1 MAIYDG
7 FFDAALN
14 EETNAYDRAY
24 DAGTFTE
31 YFEQF
36 IGSGVCIYNNPDSMM
51 VGFHGGNAVV
61 APGYLFIQGYWLK
74 NDGPY
79 EIPLPGA
86 GVYAVAAHLN
96 IGLRMVEIIAQ
107 AKASPEVY
115 PDSLILA
122 YVTVDAAGAGTV
134 EDTRRTPGLC
144 GVVDAM
150 GALSDKVAYA
160 VDYIDNEIA
169 GKLQQAEADIAAQAV
184 LLDAKIVQVAAEV
197 DKLAPPPIGTVKF
210 SASRDVGP
218 EWLRCDGRFIN
229 EADYPELV
237 AALGK
242 LTPGI
247 EEFKELLCAD
257 SVEQMSNCVV
267 HKGIAWV
274 YLLKR
279 KKLIGITSGGV
290 KKEIAVTGADA
301 LVELPTVDTV
311 LSICDDAVYLAQNS
325 GDASAF
331 TLLEFAGVAGDSAAI
346 SMTELPISTQ
356 LDSIDTRL
364 AYPEVTGVDG
374 SKRILLG
381 VDSSTSAFLW
391 YLHVAKWTT
400 GDFAS
405 AAVERYEFAML
416 HSEQPGFYVDRALGI
431 RIFSAYLSM
440 SHKNSGELFFPMGY
454 VLRTVASNTTT
465 FWIVFDVRSQTR
477 QLYGKSISMSSDS
490 YELTTHRF
498 SKSGKIAYGE
508 DKYWD
513 RFVTDED
520 VPPINI
526 VAIAANNEYLYKA
539 EIINQ
544 QLQIEYGKYNPKT
557 VFDWRLVGPKLPSR
571 ASVFKDA
578 AVHLPTQNLW
588 FIFVGTGIL
597 FTDSL
602 STGEFGYLDTQEK
615 IGIIT
620 MFGSMDYDIANNIVW
635 ISGVNTKGEPKVA
648 QLKLPDLYDY
658 ANDGAWLPMIAS
670 DGVPAYIKAKEPA
683 AVEEG

>member
-184 LLDAKIVQVAAEV
+184 LLDAKIAQVAAEV

-242 LTPGI
+242 LTPGSS
-247 EEFKELLCAD
+247 EFTEIAEGRIPRD
-257 SVEQMSNCVV
+257 ISNAVLSGG
-267 HKGIAWV
+267 KLWV
-274 YLLKR
+274 FSFSA
-279 KKLIGITSGGV
+279 KKLYGISLTSPHTVAEIPVIGGDLLYSPAQEPIYLSIIDGKYLFLTQRAGVTTVYVYKTYAFNSG
-290 KKEIAVTGADA
+290 A
-301 LVELPTVDTV
+301 VDTIE
-311 LSICDDAVYLAQNS
+311 LSQLTWDPPARKPNDTERC
-325 GDASAF
+325 
-331 TLLEFAGVAGDSAAI
+331 AAHYVI
-346 SMTELPISTQ
+346 
-356 LDSIDTRL
+356 
-364 AYPEVTGVDG
+364 
-374 SKRILLG
+374 
-381 VDSSTSAFLW
+381 
-391 YLHVAKWTT
+391 
-400 GDFAS
+400 
-405 AAVERYEFAML
+405 RYQDKFYMAM
-416 HSEQPGFYVDRALGI
+416 GI
-431 RIFSAYLSM
+431 RIYTTYTVPYDYYGEIMYIVWDAEDTVGEFPSKSYGNASPSTGYPIASTINYYSTTAKGLIRGLYGFSSKNNGELLFYSGYVSNNSPNPPSYRPTVRSFPRETYVINGTYDKGYTTRTTPADSFGIVSSDGKHALAYVHKYLSD
-440 SHKNSGELFFPMGY
+440 KAVCIGYINEGNSGELTLNLPA
-454 VLRTVASNTTT
+454 LPNL
-465 FWIVFDVRSQTR
+465 SQNFIDCAV
-477 QLYGKSISMSSDS
+477 Y
-490 YELTTHRF
+490 
-498 SKSGKIAYGE
+498 
-508 DKYWD
+508 
-513 RFVTDED
+513 
-520 VPPINI
+520 
-526 VAIAANNEYLYKA
+526 AAEVQVWLMF
-539 EIINQ
+539 
-544 QLQIEYGKYNPKT
+544 LG
-557 VFDWRLVGPKLPSR
+557 S
-571 ASVFKDA
+571 
-578 AVHLPTQNLW
+578 
-588 FIFVGTGIL
+588 GIL
-597 FTDSL
+597 FTRDL
-602 STGEFGYLDTQEK
+602 SDAAQYGFLDTSGVLGVISASGYLD
-615 IGIIT
+615 
-620 MFGSMDYDIANNIVW
+620 YDAESKTVYIV
-635 ISGVNTKGEPKVA
+635 GQDTTGAVRVGA
-648 QLKLPDLYDY
+648 LKLRTLYDY

>member
-51 VGFHGGNAVV
+51 VGFHDGNAVV

-79 EIPLPGA
+79 EIHLPGA

-134 EDTRRTPGLC
+134 EDTRHTPSLC

-184 LLDAKIVQVAAEV
+184 LLDAKIAQVAAEV

-229 EADYPELV
+229 ETDYPELV

-242 LTPGI
+242 LTPSNDK
-247 EEFKELLCAD
+247 FQLLSDGEIAP
-257 SVEQMSNCVV
+257 QISN
-267 HKGIAWV
+267 GAIYGDRMWV
-274 YLLKR
+274 YSYSTRILYGVDLAGERPVKSIQ
-279 KKLIGITSGGV
+279 LTSTDPHF
-290 KKEIAVTGADA
+290 ASFLT
-301 LVELPTVDTV
+301 PTVAKPLV
-311 LSICDDAVYLAQNS
+311 LSIVPHKAGDGAKLFLTQIILDGGGIGALADYAWMEHFLLYESDFFGNEESLTMTVPFPSIVKEVDTSSGSGYYYYISYTAGCCIPQVSSRMVDGAETYYCMVGDKKSTHGGANS
-325 GDASAF
+325 
-331 TLLEFAGVAGDSAAI
+331 LRGVAAVVWNDGTTTAELSIEMSPFNKETTHPTGNQRVAFSQKNKGEAVAVNIYSVSGSEGRYNVNSKPSELFKRSGEYGYATFISGRQTPCALNIVGESRAI
-346 SMTELPISTQ
+346 SSFDIDLFPWASLVTNGAKSVKPKLSLPSG
-356 LDSIDTRL
+356 
-364 AYPEVTGVDG
+364 A
-374 SKRILLG
+374 
-381 VDSSTSAFLW
+381 
-391 YLHVAKWTT
+391 
-400 GDFAS
+400 
-405 AAVERYEFAML
+405 
-416 HSEQPGFYVDRALGI
+416 
-431 RIFSAYLSM
+431 RIFVDAGAYLWG
-440 SHKNSGELFFPMGY
+440 KNMY
-454 VLRTVASNTTT
+454 
-465 FWIVFDVRSQTR
+465 
-477 QLYGKSISMSSDS
+477 
-490 YELTTHRF
+490 
-498 SKSGKIAYGE
+498 
-508 DKYWD
+508 
-513 RFVTDED
+513 
-520 VPPINI
+520 
-526 VAIAANNEYLYKA
+526 
-539 EIINQ
+539 
-544 QLQIEYGKYNPKT
+544 
-557 VFDWRLVGPKLPSR
+557 
-571 ASVFKDA
+571 
-578 AVHLPTQNLW
+578 
-588 FIFVGTGIL
+588 FIFVGTGIIFSRNL
-597 FTDSL
+597 EADN
-602 STGEFGYLDTQEK
+602 FGYLDTTSVL
-615 IGIIT
+615 GSIT
-620 MFGSMDYDIANNIVW
+620 QFGYLDYSQDEGTLYIVGQDPTN
-635 ISGVNTKGEPKVA
+635 SVKVA
-648 QLKLPDLYDY
+648 KIVLNTLYDY

>member
-14 EETNAYDRAY
+14 EETNAYDRTY

-51 VGFHGGNAVV
+51 VGFHDGNAVV

-134 EDTRRTPGLC
+134 EDTRHTPSLC

-160 VDYIDNEIA
+160 VNYIDNEIA

-184 LLDAKIVQVAAEV
+184 LLDAKIAQVAAEV

-229 EADYPELV
+229 ETDYPELV

-242 LTPGI
+242 LTPGSSEFTEIAEGRIPRDISNAVLSGGKLWVFSFSTKKLYGVSLTSPHTVAEIPVTGGDLLYSPAQEPIYLSIIDGKYLFLTQRAGVTTVYVYKTYAFNSGAVDKI
-247 EEFKELLCAD
+247 ELSQLTWDPPARKPNDTERCAAHYVIRYQDKFYMAMGIRKYSITDSYNHLTRSYSEVMYMKWNAEDVIDEFPSKSYDGNSPPSTGYPIASTDMYTEGLIRGLCGFSTKNNGELLSYGGYEWSSMGSAYYPSIESTPRGTYVITGAFDKGYTTRTTPAD
-257 SVEQMSNCVV
+257 SFGIVSSDGKHALAYV
-267 HKGIAWV
+267 HK
-274 YLLKR
+274 
-279 KKLIGITSGGV
+279 
-290 KKEIAVTGADA
+290 
-301 LVELPTVDTV
+301 
-311 LSICDDAVYLAQNS
+311 
-325 GDASAF
+325 
-331 TLLEFAGVAGDSAAI
+331 
-346 SMTELPISTQ
+346 
-356 LDSIDTRL
+356 
-364 AYPEVTGVDG
+364 
-374 SKRILLG
+374 
-381 VDSSTSAFLW
+381 
-391 YLHVAKWTT
+391 
-400 GDFAS
+400 
-405 AAVERYEFAML
+405 
-416 HSEQPGFYVDRALGI
+416 
-431 RIFSAYLSM
+431 YLSD
-440 SHKNSGELFFPMGY
+440 KAVCIGYINEGNSGELTLNLPA
-454 VLRTVASNTTT
+454 LPNL
-465 FWIVFDVRSQTR
+465 SQNFIDCAV
-477 QLYGKSISMSSDS
+477 Y
-490 YELTTHRF
+490 
-498 SKSGKIAYGE
+498 
-508 DKYWD
+508 
-513 RFVTDED
+513 
-520 VPPINI
+520 
-526 VAIAANNEYLYKA
+526 AAEVQVWLMF
-539 EIINQ
+539 
-544 QLQIEYGKYNPKT
+544 LG
-557 VFDWRLVGPKLPSR
+557 S
-571 ASVFKDA
+571 
-578 AVHLPTQNLW
+578 
-588 FIFVGTGIL
+588 GIL
-597 FTDSL
+597 FTRDL
-602 STGEFGYLDTQEK
+602 SDAAQYGFLDTSGVLGVISASGYLD
-615 IGIIT
+615 
-620 MFGSMDYDIANNIVW
+620 YDAESKTVYIV
-635 ISGVNTKGEPKVA
+635 GQDTTGAVRVGA
-648 QLKLPDLYDY
+648 LKLRTLYDY